1 VELREEGLIRHI
13 GVSNVTSEQV
23 AEARSITS
31 IVCVQNIY
39 NLAYRHDDE
48 LIDAL
53 AAQGV
58 AYVPFPAR
66 RIQAPCSRQRSRPWR
81 HDMARLPWPSPSPGC
96 CRRSVRSGSGGRR
109 NVAPAALMRCLARLI
124 RWAIVAAGTRSAR
137 AISAVVSPATARNV
151 SASCDGADSD
161 R

>member
-66 RIQAPCSRQRSRPWR
+66 RIQPPAVVSALGRGDTTWR
-81 HDMARLPWPSPSPGC
+81 VSH
-96 CRRSVRSGSGGRR
+96 GRR
-109 NVAPAALMRCLARLI
+109 PRLA
-124 RWAIVAAGTRSAR
+124 AAGGRSAR
-137 AISAVVSPATARNV
+137 APAAGGTWRQPP
-151 SASCDGADSD
+151 
-161 R
+161 